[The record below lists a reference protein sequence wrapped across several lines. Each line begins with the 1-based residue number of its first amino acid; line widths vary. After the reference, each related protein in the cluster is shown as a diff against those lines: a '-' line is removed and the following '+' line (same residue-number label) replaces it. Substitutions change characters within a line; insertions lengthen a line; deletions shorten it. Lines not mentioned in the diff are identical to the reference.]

1 MAQLELVALAEVVLG
16 QARHPCRQ
24 SVLIAQEWPIFQ
36 LAGHRHQPLWGGLRR
51 PECAAQTE
59 RCIDR
64 LLIVQAVHRRQ
75 LLFQSLQLPF
85 QSIDRGPQL
94 LVGR

>member
-16 QARHPCRQ
+16 QARHPRWQ
-24 SVLIAQEWPIFQ
+24 SVLIAKEWPILQ
-36 LAGHRHQPLWGGLRR
+36 LAGHRHQPLWGGQRR
-51 PECAAQTE
+51 PERTAQTE
-59 RCIDR
+59 RGIDC

-85 QSIDRGPQL
+85 QSIERGPQL